1 MRGRSG
7 CRAAAGC
14 CPRPP
19 RGACPGSRARGAHTC
34 PAAASGWR
42 PGPRWSWSQSS
53 PRCNQRHVST
63 EVTRRSVFRS
73 KGESEVSDVTTSPA
87 QCAAAVASG
96 VIEADEEVGLL
107 QHPRVL
113 HHVARVTYTCSVL
126 APHVPIS
133 RVC

>member
-19 RGACPGSRARGAHTC
+19 RGACPGSRARAAHTG

-42 PGPRWSWSQSS
+42 PGPRWSWSPSS
-53 PRCNQRHVST
+53 PRCNQRHVSI
-63 EVTRRSVFRS
+63 EVTRRSVLRS
-73 KGESEVSDVTTSPA
+73 VLKPSYYYSPA
-87 QCAAAVASG
+87 HCVAAVASG
-96 VIEADEEVGLL
+96 VIEADEEVWLL

-113 HHVARVTYTCSVL
+113 HHVSRVSHTSSVL
-126 APHVPIS
+126 GPHVPSS
-133 RVC
+133 RVS

>member
-1 MRGRSG
+1 M
-7 CRAAAGC
+7 
-14 CPRPP
+14 
-19 RGACPGSRARGAHTC
+19 
-34 PAAASGWR
+34 
-42 PGPRWSWSQSS
+42 
-53 PRCNQRHVST
+53 
-63 EVTRRSVFRS
+63 
-73 KGESEVSDVTTSPA
+73 TTSPA